1 MRSMIRQQPFALL
14 RHVVSTDQRRR
25 IMLMSSRRE
34 SALAQ
39 RALAITFPNTYHYH
53 TRSNQQRCLYSTS
66 TFHQLSSL
74 SNEETTAKTPSYYT
88 EDQRFVMEE
97 CRKLHGSIMP
107 INEKVSEE
115 K

>member
-1 MRSMIRQQPFALL
+1 
-14 RHVVSTDQRRR
+14 
-25 IMLMSSRRE
+25 MSSSRA
-34 SALAQ
+34 SSLAHS
-39 RALAITFPNTYHYH
+39 FPNTYHYH
-53 TRSNQQRCLYSTS
+53 TRSNHQLCRYSTS
-66 TFHQLSSL
+66 VVHQLSSSE
-74 SNEETTAKTPSYYT
+74 SNNQATAATPSYYT